1 MRRSRP
7 NQFKNKS
14 VVLKQIMFAVKGSG
28 ANHKWIAIFNNKFD
42 EFVKDLII
50 LYPDDK
56 DFKMLKHSFNLMKLA
71 DDKKPFELFAR
82 YGEKF
87 EKQVQTKDERFFLDH
102 TYDDAVVN
110 ESNFTE
116 DLVNKLKSYWK
127 DMSEDDKEIIW
138 KYLGL
143 FFGLKNKIYS

>member
-1 MRRSRP
+1 
-7 NQFKNKS
+7 
-14 VVLKQIMFAVKGSG
+14 
-28 ANHKWIAIFNNKFD
+28 
-42 EFVKDLII
+42 
-50 LYPDDK
+50 
-56 DFKMLKHSFNLMKLA
+56 MKLA

-87 EKQVQTKDERFFLDH
+87 EKQVQTKDERFFLDQ

>member
-1 MRRSRP
+1 
-7 NQFKNKS
+7 
-14 VVLKQIMFAVKGSG
+14 MFAVKSSG
-28 ANHKWIAIFNNKFD
+28 ANDKWIAIFNSKFD
-42 EFVKDLII
+42 EFVKDLIS
-50 LYPDDK
+50 LFPNDK
-56 DFKMLKHSFNLMKLA
+56 DFKLLKNSFNLMKLA

-82 YGEKF
+82 YSQNF
-87 EKQVQTKDERFFLDH
+87 EKQVQAKDERFFLDH
-102 TYDDAVVN
+102 DYEDVVTK

-127 DMSEDDKEIIW
+127 VMSEEDKEIIW